1 MILTVIHP
9 PFSLGYLAWVA
20 FVPLV
25 LAVFSPVPTYP
36 LAWIAYG
43 IALVY
48 WLANVYWIGFVAPP
62 AYVLF
67 CLYLAMYWPLLV
79 VGLRFCAEHT
89 RVPCPWRS
97 EAGPRRDVPV
107 PLFLTIALLIVGAE
121 AWQGIIL
128 TGFEWRL
135 LGQSQYAYPQLIQIA
150 DVFGH
155 WGVSFLVAL
164 VNGLIVQLALAVRRT
179 GPRALAAPPHLAAV
193 GVAAVLL
200 AGTWVYG
207 GWRIAQTPA
216 CVRPGPRIG
225 SVQPN
230 IPSQIKEL
238 SEAAEPIV
246 QDLITRSESCY
257 QAGAALVIWPETIV
271 LTALNPGYVS
281 HCRPD
286 TAPVQLDALLRDFV
300 KDQGYLLTGAHGV
313 DLHFEGV
320 EPVVTNRYN
329 SAYLYRPDGTQDPRR
344 YDKIH
349 LIPFGEYI
357 PFRKSIPPLYHLV
370 VRLSPYDYDYH
381 LTAGR
386 DYTVFEMP
394 TGKHTWRFGVLICY
408 EDTDTEVTRRIV
420 LGKDGRKR
428 VDWLANI
435 SNDGW
440 YVRYEPP
447 AAASDGGMGPEGYRL
462 NQGRILPSTE
472 LAQRTAIA
480 VFRAVENRVAIIRS
494 VNTGISCLID
504 SLGRIHDG
512 YAAGDLPHEAMKRQG
527 VAGWFV
533 DTIPVDRRVTV
544 FSHVGPWLKWLCA
557 AVFAGVIGVGLFGRE
572 ERRMRVKLFWA
583 AVLVLL
589 GAVTAG
595 CTDQQRAGGPV
606 IPGVGPAE
614 TSQERALEV
623 VRWGLTHENS
633 YVRTAALQVV
643 LTAKRRDLMP
653 IAARLL
659 DDRVAPVRFVA
670 ALAVGELEYYTASS
684 LLNARLKDPDPSVR
698 LAAAYALARQGQREH
713 IATIRESLKDTN
725 PKVRANAVM
734 LLGKLGD
741 ASDIRRLYQR
751 LGADESDSRV
761 RLQAVLA
768 IAHLKDPNIY
778 REKLW
783 PLLISVYPDDRVVGI
798 EGMAALG
805 TSDARNAILTM
816 LDDDLIEVRLFAAGQ
831 LGRLGDPTG
840 RELVQ
845 AYLERM
851 PPTREQTLTANE
863 HAAMA
868 VGYIGGQTL
877 ERHLPTL
884 LRDDSPMVRLA
895 AAQSALLLA
904 GKRP

>member
-1 MILTVIHP
+1 VILTVIHP
-9 PFSLGYLAWVA
+9 PFHLEYLAWVA
-20 FVPLV
+20 FVPFM
-25 LAVFSPVPTYP
+25 LAVFSPVPIYT
-36 LAWIAYG
+36 LAWISYG

-89 RVPCPWRS
+89 RVPCPWRCES
-97 EAGPRRDVPV
+97 GTRRQVPV
-107 PLFLTIALLIVGAE
+107 PMFLTVALLVVGAE
-121 AWQGIIL
+121 AWQGIFL

-135 LGQSQYAYPQLIQIA
+135 LGQSQYAHTRLIQIA

-164 VNGLIVQLALAVRRT
+164 VNGFIVQLALAVRRT
-179 GPRALAAPPHLAAV
+179 GPKALSAPRHLAAV
-193 GVAAVLL
+193 GLVAVLL

-207 GWRIAQTPA
+207 GWRIAQSEES
-216 CVRPGPRIG
+216 VRPGPRIG

-246 QDLITRSESCY
+246 QDLIARSTSCY
-257 QAGAALVIWPETIV
+257 EAGAELVIWPETIV
-271 LTALNPGYVS
+271 LTALNPGYVNY
-281 HCRPD
+281 CRPD
-286 TAPVQLDALLRDFV
+286 TTPVQLDALLRGFV

-320 EPVVTNRYN
+320 EPVVMNRYN
-329 SAYLYRPDGTQDPRR
+329 SAYLYRPDGTQSPQH

-357 PFRKSIPPLYHLV
+357 PFRYSLPPLYHLV
-370 VRLSPYDYDYH
+370 VQLSPYDYDYH

-386 DYTVFEMP
+386 EYTVFQMP
-394 TGKHTWRFGVLICY
+394 SGEHLWRFGVLICY

-440 YVRYEPP
+440 YVRYEAP
-447 AAASDGGMGPEGYRL
+447 AAVTDDGTGPEGYRL

-504 SLGRIHDG
+504 SVGRIHDG

-533 DTIPVDRRVTV
+533 DTIPVDSRVTV
-544 FSHVGPWLKWLCA
+544 FSRVGPWLKWLCA
-557 AVFAGVIGVGLFGRE
+557 AVFAGVIGVGLFGRK
-572 ERRMRVKLFWA
+572 ERRMRVKLFWM

-595 CTDQQRAGGPV
+595 CTEGQQAADLTVPGLGP
-606 IPGVGPAE
+606 
-614 TSQERALEV
+614 TKSLQEQAIDV
-623 VRWGLTHENS
+623 VRQGLTHENS
-633 YVRTAALQVV
+633 YVRTAAVQVV

-659 DDRVAPVRFVA
+659 EDKVAPVRFVA
-670 ALAVGELEYYTASS
+670 ALAVGELDYYAASS
-684 LLNARLKDPDPSVR
+684 LLSTRLKDPDPSVR
-698 LAAAYALARQGQREH
+698 LAAAYAMARQGQREH
-713 IATIRESLKDTN
+713 IETIRRALNDPS
-725 PKVRANAVM
+725 PKVRANAIM

-768 IAHLKDPNIY
+768 IAQLKDPNIY

-831 LGRLGDPTG
+831 LGKLGDPTG

-851 PPTREQTLTANE
+851 PPTREQTLAANE
-863 HAAMA
+863 HATMA
-868 VGYIGGQTL
+868 IGYIGGQSL
-877 ERHLPTL
+877 EQHLPAL
-884 LRDDSPMVRLA
+884 LRDDSPMVCLG
-895 AAQSALLLA
+895 AAQSTLLRTA
-904 GKRP
+904 RP